1 AHGFMARGTQL
12 GRQAATAGVPRDAS
26 LWRLLYPLPFAESLR
41 QTATSESVD
50 PLLVASVIRQESGF
64 EPHATSRT
72 DARGLMQVQPTTGRD
87 LAKAL
92 GFPDFDPALLWIA
105 PINLVFGIHH
115 FATALRRYPELERS
129 LAAYNAGESRVNGWT
144 IAPLTGQRRS
154 ADHVRD

>member
-1 AHGFMARGTQL
+1 GPESYYAVRAAARLDTIPWPVITTAPATPPDSLDGVFARAGRLEALGLDSEARFERDRLANDARGVDAERTAEAVAAHGVRGRGPQL

-72 DARGLMQVQPTTGRD
+72 DARGLM
-87 LAKAL
+87 
-92 GFPDFDPALLWIA
+92 
-105 PINLVFGIHH
+105 
-115 FATALRRYPELERS
+115 
-129 LAAYNAGESRVNGWT
+129 
-144 IAPLTGQRRS
+144 
-154 ADHVRD
+154 